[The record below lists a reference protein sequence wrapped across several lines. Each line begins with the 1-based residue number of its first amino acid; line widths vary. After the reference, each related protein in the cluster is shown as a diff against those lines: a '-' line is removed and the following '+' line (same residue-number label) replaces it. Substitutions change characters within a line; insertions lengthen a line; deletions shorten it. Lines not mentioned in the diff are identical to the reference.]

1 MNILSKKSK
10 RLVVIL
16 ILLCVNVFVFIPV
29 MGQDDK
35 GIIRVAFF
43 QLDGFNEIDEN
54 GKHSGFGYEYL
65 REVAKYTGWKYEFV
79 SAIQVKDLRGN
90 PTGEIKPLTYSAAME
105 MVKNGELDIVGMV
118 EKNNET
124 ERIFEFPQ
132 LDVCNQYGVLSVLEN
147 DTKININDLKTMDG
161 IKIGVIRGV
170 AKNMDMLEYFKEHDI
185 KKYSIITFENQK
197 ELSDAI
203 HSGAALIDAM
213 YTTSLRNI
221 QNEKVILRWK
231 PKPYYFVTGKGNKEI
246 IEKIDYAQEQM
257 EINTPLFK
265 ERLSPKYYTV
275 SAGDVLMFS
284 KEESQYI
291 KEHPVVTVAVD
302 SSWMPIEYYDF
313 ETNEY
318 KGIIADILAKVEER
332 TGIKFNY
339 VVANNY
345 AEAIE
350 LVRSGKAQVLSGIV
364 NDYNIADK
372 LDLDVTVPYVEINMS
387 VVTKKNITNFYDQNN
402 LIALVNGYSTNEIF
416 KKSMP
421 NNTFVYYNSTKECL
435 DAVKNG
441 KADVAFVATYC
452 AEYLMHMP
460 KYNSLRSFWMTEFG
474 IQMGFGLNNK
484 ESKELYHIIN
494 KTVAQMSKQEINE
507 IVMKNVL
514 SATED
519 ENWAYLFYHYPFEVS
534 LICMFVV
541 LIMLFNR
548 FRLNQAELENR
559 KLRLRDEERFR
570 IAISKTNIC
579 VWDLDIENKQVIN
592 TESSMKIYGTP
603 KVIVNIPESLINSGV
618 YHPDDVEIIRD
629 AYRRVYAG
637 ETDVKY
643 TYRIKNVIPESQ
655 FLGEYRW
662 EKSIYTTIYDAEGK
676 PTRAVGVAEN
686 VTERMMDLEKK
697 KKAEQF
703 RAATVEG
710 SIAFFEIDLDEEEV
724 LFCDKTFEPYKNS
737 LGKLKISE
745 AVEKIGR
752 KYVHTADFSKM
763 VKFFDVSMLR
773 KKYEKGITETYR
785 EIRVKSKTHGNIW
798 CNFVIN
804 LVKDEDSGHIIGY
817 FTAKNVD
824 ERKKYE
830 LSLKNKAEQDM
841 LTGMYNRDTFE
852 EMTKKALADRRNTA
866 FVSAFMV
873 IDVDNFKSINDTM
886 GHDCGDEAIKLVA
899 NALRL
904 AFRANDILGRL
915 GGDEF
920 VVFMNRVA
928 TKEDVERKAESV
940 CEIIRHIESKK
951 YHNLKITSS
960 VGVAITTEDIKT
972 FDILYKKADEALYVA
987 KNNGK
992 NGFWVYNREK

>member
-1 MNILSKKSK
+1 MNISSKKS
-10 RLVVIL
+10 RSLVVIL
-16 ILLCVNVFVFIPV
+16 ILLCMTIFPFIPV
-29 MGQDDK
+29 MAQDDK
-35 GIIRVAFF
+35 GVIRVAFF
-43 QLDGFNEIDEN
+43 QMDGFNETDEN

-79 SAIQVKDLRGN
+79 SAIQVKDFRGN
-90 PTGEIKPLTYSAAME
+90 PTGEIKPLSYSAAME

-118 EKNNET
+118 EKNKET
-124 ERIFEFPQ
+124 ENKFEFPQ
-132 LDVCNQYGVLSVLEN
+132 LDVYNQYGILSVLKTN
-147 DTKININDLKTMDG
+147 TKININDPTTMEG
-161 IKIGVIRGV
+161 IRVGVIRGF
-170 AKNMDMLEYFKEHDI
+170 AKNMDMLEYFKENSVKD
-185 KKYSIITFENQK
+185 YSIISFENQK
-197 ELSDAI
+197 ELSHALNNET
-203 HSGAALIDAM
+203 ALIDAM

-221 QNEKVILRWK
+221 EDEKVILRLK
-231 PKPYYFVTGKGNKEI
+231 PRPYYFVSGKGKKEI
-246 IEKIDYAQEQM
+246 IEKFDYAQELI
-257 EINTPLFK
+257 EINTPTFK
-265 ERLSPKYYTV
+265 ESLNPKYYAV
-275 SAGDVLMFS
+275 SLDDVLMLT

-291 KEHPVVTVAVD
+291 KEHPQVTVAVD
-302 SSWMPIEYYDF
+302 ASWVPIEYYDF

-318 KGIIADILAKVEER
+318 KGIIADILTRVEEL

-339 VVANNY
+339 VVADGY
-345 AEAIE
+345 AEAID
-350 LVRSGKAQVLSGIV
+350 LVRSGEAQVLSGIV
-364 NDYNIADK
+364 NDYYIADQ
-372 LDLDVTVPYVEINMS
+372 LELDVTVPYVEINMS
-387 VVTKKNITNFYDQNN
+387 AVTKKNINNFYNENN
-402 LIALVNGYSTNEIF
+402 LVALIKGYSTNQIF
-416 KKSMP
+416 EKAMP
-421 NNTFVYYNSTKECL
+421 NNTFVYYNSTEECL
-435 DAVKNG
+435 DAVKKG

-452 AEYLMHMP
+452 AEYLMHVP
-460 KYNSLRSFWMTEFG
+460 KYNSLRAFWMNDFG

-484 ESKELYHIIN
+484 ENKLLYHIMN
-494 KTVAQMSKQEINE
+494 KTVALISKQEINE
-507 IVMKNVL
+507 IVMKNML
-514 SATED
+514 SATQN
-519 ENWAYLFYHYPFEVS
+519 ENWTYLFYRYPLEVS

-541 LIMLFNR
+541 LIMVVS
-548 FRLNQAELENR
+548 RLRLSSAELENR
-559 KLRLRDEERFR
+559 KQRLRDEERFR
-570 IAISKTNIC
+570 IAISKTDIC

-592 TESSMKIYGTP
+592 TESSMKVYGTP

-637 ETDVKY
+637 ETDVKF
-643 TYRIKNVIPESQ
+643 TYRIKNVVAESQ

-662 EKSIYTTIYDAEGK
+662 EKSIYTTIYNGEGK
-676 PTRAVGVAEN
+676 PLRAVGVAEN
-686 VTERMMDLEKK
+686 VTKRMMDLEKK

-710 SIAFFEIDLDEEEV
+710 SIAFLELDLNDEEV

-752 KYVHTADFSKM
+752 NYVHSEDFNKM
-763 VKFFDVSMLR
+763 ESFFDVSVLR
-773 KKYEKGITETYR
+773 NKYEKGITETYR
-785 EIRVKSKTHGNIW
+785 EIRVKSNTHGNIW

-852 EMTKKALADRRNTA
+852 EMTKKVLADRRNTA

-886 GHDCGDEAIKLVA
+886 GHDCGDEAIKLVS

-928 TKEDVERKAESV
+928 TQEDVAKKAEAICDIV
-940 CEIIRHIESKK
+940 RNIESKK
-951 YHNLKITSS
+951 YNNLKITVS
-960 VGVAITTEDIKT
+960 VGVAITSEDIKT
-972 FDILYKKADEALYVA
+972 FEMLYKKADEALYVA
-987 KNNGK
+987 KKNGK
-992 NGFWVYNREK
+992 DGFWVYNREK

>member
-1 MNILSKKSK
+1 MNILSKKIKS
-10 RLVVIL
+10 LAIIL
-16 ILLCVNVFVFIPV
+16 ILLCVNVFAFVPV
-29 MGQDDK
+29 MAQGHN
-35 GIIRVAFF
+35 GVIRVAFF
-43 QLDGFNEIDEN
+43 QMDGFNETDEN

-65 REVAKYTGWKYEFV
+65 REIAKYTGWKYEFV
-79 SAIQVKDLRGN
+79 SATLVKDIRGK

-132 LDVCNQYGVLSVLEN
+132 LDVCNQYGVLSVLETN
-147 DTKININDLKTMDG
+147 SKININEPTTMDG

-170 AKNMDMLEYFKEHDI
+170 SQNIDMLEYFKEHGV
-185 KKYSIITFENQK
+185 KKYSIISFENQK
-197 ELSDAI
+197 ELSNAL
-203 HSGAALIDAM
+203 HSDEQVIDAM

-221 QNEKVILRWK
+221 EDEKVILRWK
-231 PKPYYFVTGKGNKEI
+231 PKPYYFVTGKGKKEI
-246 IEKIDYAQEQM
+246 IEKIDYAQEMM
-257 EINTPLFK
+257 EINTPSFK
-265 ERLSPKYYTV
+265 ERLSPKYYAV
-275 SAGDVLMFS
+275 SPADVLMFT

-302 SSWMPIEYYDF
+302 SSWIPIEYYDY
-313 ETNEY
+313 ESNEY
-318 KGIIADILAKVEER
+318 KGIIAAILTKVEER
-332 TGIKFNY
+332 TGLKFNY
-339 VVANNY
+339 IVADSY

-350 LVRSGKAQVLSGIV
+350 LVRSGKAQVLSGVV
-364 NDYNIADK
+364 NDYYIADQ
-372 LDLDVTVPYVEINMS
+372 LNLDVTVPYIEINIS
-387 VVTKKNITNFYDQNN
+387 AVTKENITNFYDENN
-402 LIALVNGYSTNEIF
+402 LVALVNGYSTNEIF

-421 NNTFVYYNSTKECL
+421 NNTFVYYNSTEECL
-435 DAVKNG
+435 DAVKKG

-460 KYNSLRSFWMTEFG
+460 KYNSLRSFWMTDFG
-474 IQMGFGLNNK
+474 VQMGFGLNNK
-484 ESKELYHIIN
+484 ENKLLYHIMN
-494 KTVAQMSKQEINE
+494 KTVALISKRETNE
-507 IVMKNVL
+507 IVMKNLL
-514 SATED
+514 SATEN
-519 ENWAYLFYHYPFEVS
+519 ESWTSLFYSHPFEVS
-534 LICMFVV
+534 LVCMFVV
-541 LIMLFNR
+541 LIMVVSR
-548 FRLNQAELENR
+548 
-559 KLRLRDEERFR
+559 LRLSHAESENKKQRLKDEERFR
-570 IAISKTNIC
+570 IAISKTDIC

-629 AYRRVYAG
+629 AYKRVYAG

-643 TYRIKNVIPESQ
+643 IYRIKNVAPESQ

-662 EKSIYTTIYDAEGK
+662 EKSIYTTIYDTQGK
-676 PTRAVGVAEN
+676 PLRAVGVAEN
-686 VTERMMDLEKK
+686 VTKRMMDLEKK

-710 SIAFFEIDLDEEEV
+710 SIAFLELDLDDEEV

-737 LGKLKISE
+737 YGKLKISE

-752 KYVHTADFSKM
+752 KYVHSADFNKM
-763 VKFFDVSMLR
+763 ARFFNVSVLR

-785 EIRVKSKTHGNIW
+785 EIRVKSRTHGNIW
-798 CNFVIN
+798 CAFVIN

-866 FVSAFMV
+866 LVSAFMV
-873 IDVDNFKSINDTM
+873 IDVDNFKAINDTM

-899 NALRL
+899 NALRS

-928 TKEDVERKAESV
+928 TKDDVVRKADAV
-940 CEIIRHIESKK
+940 CDIIRHIESKV
-951 YHNLKITSS
+951 YHNLKITVS
-960 VGVAITTEDIKT
+960 VGVAITTEEVKT
-972 FDILYKKADEALYVA
+972 FDMLYKKADEALYVA

>member
-1 MNILSKKSK
+1 MNILTSKSK
-10 RLVVIL
+10 SLVVIL

-43 QLDGFNEIDEN
+43 QLDGFNETDEN
-54 GKHSGFGYEYL
+54 GKHSGFAYEYL

-79 SAIQVKDLRGN
+79 SAIQVKDFRGK

-118 EKNNET
+118 EKNKET

-132 LDVCNQYGVLSVLEN
+132 LDVCNQYGILSCLETN
-147 DTKININDLKTMDG
+147 TKININDPATMDG
-161 IKIGVIRGV
+161 IRVGVIRGV
-170 AKNMDMLEYFKEHDI
+170 AQNMDMLEYFKKI
-185 KKYSIITFENQK
+185 GVKKYSFIFFENQK
-197 ELSDAI
+197 QLSDAL
-203 HSGAALIDAM
+203 HSDASIIDAM

-221 QNEKVILRWK
+221 ENEKVILKWK
-231 PKPYYFVTGKGNKEI
+231 PKPYYFVTGKGKKEI
-246 IEKIDYAQEQM
+246 IDKIDYAQEQM

-284 KEESQYI
+284 KDESQYI

-302 SSWMPIEYYDF
+302 ASWMPIEYYDF
-313 ETNEY
+313 ETDEY
-318 KGIIADILAKVEER
+318 KGIIADILTKVEER

-339 VVANNY
+339 VVADSY
-345 AEAIE
+345 TEAIE

-364 NDYNIADK
+364 NDYYIADQ

-387 VVTKKNITNFYDQNN
+387 VVTKKDITNFYDENN

-416 KKSMP
+416 KKGMP
-421 NNTFVYYNSTKECL
+421 NNTFVYYNSTEECL
-435 DAVKNG
+435 DAVKKG
-441 KADVAFVATYC
+441 KVDVGFVATYC
-452 AEYLMHMP
+452 AEYHMRMP
-460 KYNSLRSFWMTEFG
+460 QYNSLRAFWMTDFG
-474 IQMGFGLNNK
+474 VQMGFGLNNK
-484 ESKELYHIIN
+484 ENKLLYHIMN
-494 KTVAQMSKQEINE
+494 KSVASISKQEINE
-507 IVMKNVL
+507 IVMKSVL
-514 SATED
+514 SATDDED
-519 ENWAYLFYHYPFEVS
+519 WTYLFYRYPLEVS

-541 LIMLFNR
+541 LIMVFTR
-548 FRLNQAELENR
+548 FRLNKAELENR

-643 TYRIKNVIPESQ
+643 TYRIKNVVPESQ
-655 FLGEYRW
+655 YLGEYRW
-662 EKSIYTTIYDAEGK
+662 EKSIYTTIYNAAGK
-676 PTRAVGVAEN
+676 PLRAVGVAEN
-686 VTERMMDLEKK
+686 VTKRMMDLEKK

-710 SIAFFEIDLDEEEV
+710 SIAFFEMDLDDEEV
-724 LFCDKTFEPYKNS
+724 LLCDKTFEPYKNS
-737 LGKLKISE
+737 FGKLKISE
-745 AVEKIGR
+745 AVEKIGG
-752 KYVHTADFSKM
+752 KYVHSSDFSKM
-763 VKFFDVSMLR
+763 ASFFDVSLLR
-773 KKYEKGITETYR
+773 KKYEKGITEAYG
-785 EIRVKSKTHGNIW
+785 EIRIKSRTHGNIW
-798 CNFVIN
+798 CAFVIN

-866 FVSAFMV
+866 FLSAFMV

-904 AFRANDILGRL
+904 VFRANDILGRL

-928 TKEDVERKAESV
+928 TQEDVERKAEAV
-940 CEIIRHIESKK
+940 CDIIRHIESKR
-951 YHNLKITSS
+951 YHNLKITAS
-960 VGVAITTEDIKT
+960 VGVAITTEEVKT
-972 FDILYKKADEALYVA
+972 FDMLYKKADEALYIA